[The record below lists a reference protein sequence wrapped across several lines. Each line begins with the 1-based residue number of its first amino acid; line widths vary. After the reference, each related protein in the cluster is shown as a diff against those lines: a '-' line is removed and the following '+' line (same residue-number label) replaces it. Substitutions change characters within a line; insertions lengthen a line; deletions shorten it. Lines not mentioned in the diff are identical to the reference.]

1 MPRSVST
8 LDHSIPCQKTSAIE
22 EIIFYCGVHPVNS
35 RGAEW
40 GGCVTFVSVDC
51 FSKPKVEPEPDSKWK
66 PELVPV
72 PVPVPVQVPG
82 SMMEF
87 DEVEVVLV

>member
-1 MPRSVST
+1 MLYR
-8 LDHSIPCQKTSAIE
+8 
-22 EIIFYCGVHPVNS
+22 GVHPVGS

-72 PVPVPVQVPG
+72 PVPVPVPVQVLG

-87 DEVEVVLV
+87 DEVEVLV